1 VASTLDHMEK
11 TLAEAYRKEI
21 DQEENIWRSL
31 PFFAATLAL
40 QLAALLQIADRM
52 PQTGTGGW
60 WDSIGCTTIAALATL
75 TALGFLAVS
84 VFPAPFRYIAPEPE
98 LLDYAARLDLGERQT
113 IATGDQEPFDAL
125 ARLKQTLAQ
134 QYAVATHH
142 NRQINQR
149 RARWR
154 SIAGVATLMSVLAT
168 LALVATVAAHYVPK
182 IH

>member
-11 TLAEAYRKEI
+11 TLADAYRKEI

-31 PFFAATLAL
+31 PFFAATPAW
-40 QLAALLQIADRM
+40 QLAALLQIFDRL
-52 PQTGTGGW
+52 PQAGKGAW
-60 WDSIGCTTIAALATL
+60 WDSMGCTTIASLATL

-84 VFPAPFRYIAPEPE
+84 IFPARFRYLAPEPE
-98 LLDYAARLDLGERQT
+98 LLDYAARLDLDERQT
-113 IATGDQEPFDAL
+113 IAMEGQEPFDAL
-125 ARLKQTLAQ
+125 ARLKQALAQ

-142 NRQINQR
+142 NRQIDQQ

-182 IH
+182 LH